1 MKKFTIFLFFAG
13 MILSSNVS
21 FAQNESYLKN
31 RILVEGIYKRN
42 LGNFSEVWSNASGG
56 YLNYGI
62 AFPDHNLL
70 ILRIGFISN
79 SLKDG
84 VDYEDAS
91 SVVVPLHVG
100 GRYYFIDDIFMP
112 FVSFMNGLNIVFEN
126 TTTTQEGVKEDRTL
140 VKYAFQ
146 VGAGVSVNLVSSL
159 VFDLSVNYNS
169 HFYHTDAMMTAF
181 EYTFGLGWTFQ

>member
-1 MKKFTIFLFFAG
+1 MKKLLILLFFLGFLF
-13 MILSSNVS
+13 SSNS
-21 FAQNESYLKN
+21 ILAQDGKYLTN
-31 RILVEGIYKRN
+31 RITVEGIYTRY
-42 LGNFSEVWSNASGG
+42 LGNFSEVWSNATGG
-56 YLNYGI
+56 YISYGI

-70 ILRIGFISN
+70 ILRTGFISN

-84 VDYEDAS
+84 SDHEDAS
-91 SVVVPLHVG
+91 SVIVPLHIG
-100 GRYYFIDDIFMP
+100 GRYYFNDDRFMP

-126 TTTTQEGVKEDRTL
+126 TTTTQESVKEDRTL

-146 VGAGVSVNLVSSL
+146 VGAGVSVNLVSGL

-169 HFYHTDAMMTAF
+169 HFYHTEAMMTAF